1 MKKWQIS
8 LFSPIRGSI
17 IFGILGILML
27 GSCSD
32 DNKIETLN
40 TFRANEIQLAIPDA
54 ELVQVRSV
62 ASEKE
67 CMINSLQVFIYNDT
81 YISAPIY
88 YQEGKSGQLS
98 FLFGNGTASP
108 TITLKD
114 YIPQNGDRVYVLCN
128 MTDRNLISDKGD
140 YLLNETTS
148 EEQLKNYSSQ
158 ELMKGFSSSQKEE
171 QSIPMYGWIEWNETA
186 TSNVCLLTRC
196 LAKITVNANWE
207 QLFPDKKVYWEWKN
221 LNYSDFVL
229 DSDYQGD
236 IYKGNINENGISE
249 KHDLLSATTPL
260 DESKGLVTSYYPL
273 EYKHSTYALGKEVDK
288 NRFYRDR
295 AMLLLTVQNLDESG
309 KEYYRLDFWD
319 KNTGAYWD
327 ILRNHSY
334 LFNITKLKSKGY
346 TTVLEAVQN
355 PGSNIEYTITVSDNW
370 SQGFA
375 SNGQYLLKTDRES
388 IELLKG
394 IRDPVVMV
402 KMELQTDEAGNVNFD
417 NVTTRRVRA
426 LEMDKKTLFP
436 YYLMQM
442 YYSTDNKTLIPIKK
456 TTESGLPDSDV
467 ELPANSDKY
476 WIYACVSNTNLK
488 FQGYLEITIG
498 NMTKYIPIKAIE
510 HSEANPIDESGPANS
525 FITPITY
532 GIYSFDA
539 TVIGNGVDGIVAET
553 KNKPIG
559 SNQLGKD
566 VEIYHFK
573 NSWGED
579 ISVSKNVM
587 ISPKSSKLIWQD
599 KESLISQV
607 TFNSETNKV
616 EFLSKGAGNGVIAV
630 YDNYDPNAADA
641 NVLWSWHIWC
651 TEQPD
656 IIELGLPTN
665 GEVYS
670 GINYRIMDRDLGATT
685 CIPDELTT
693 RGLGYQWG
701 RKDPFIGSSSFEG
714 TENAP
719 IYNVRGTD
727 LDFEEIDKNE
737 KIGTIEYAIKH
748 PNVFILSDG
757 SNSPYDWL
765 YYSLGNNI
773 LVGNQY
779 LWGNNPYSLY
789 KMVNIETMK
798 TLYDP
803 CPAGFKVPPA
813 DVYGAFLKKKIMGNL
828 ISTDH
833 YYGMMDNE
841 KFYTPS
847 FTKHGAY
854 FYYGGENSMRKVY
867 FTPTPIRD
875 GRPDFTGFLTNDFY
889 MGHLAATGLYNDG
902 GGSNSVVTFGFSIS
916 DFSVGCGWGGG
927 DNYWIDR
934 VAAASI
940 RCVLD
945 E

>member
-436 YYLMQM
+436 YYL
-442 YYSTDNKTLIPIKK
+442 
-456 TTESGLPDSDV
+456 
-467 ELPANSDKY
+467 
-476 WIYACVSNTNLK
+476 
-488 FQGYLEITIG
+488 IT
-498 NMTKYIPIKAIE
+498 
-510 HSEANPIDESGPANS
+510 
-525 FITPITY
+525 
-532 GIYSFDA
+532 
-539 TVIGNGVDGIVAET
+539 
-553 KNKPIG
+553 
-559 SNQLGKD
+559 
-566 VEIYHFK
+566 
-573 NSWGED
+573 
-579 ISVSKNVM
+579 
-587 ISPKSSKLIWQD
+587 KL
-599 KESLISQV
+599 
-607 TFNSETNKV
+607 
-616 EFLSKGAGNGVIAV
+616 
-630 YDNYDPNAADA
+630 
-641 NVLWSWHIWC
+641 
-651 TEQPD
+651 
-656 IIELGLPTN
+656 
-665 GEVYS
+665 
-670 GINYRIMDRDLGATT
+670 
-685 CIPDELTT
+685 
-693 RGLGYQWG
+693 
-701 RKDPFIGSSSFEG
+701 
-714 TENAP
+714 
-719 IYNVRGTD
+719 
-727 LDFEEIDKNE
+727 
-737 KIGTIEYAIKH
+737 
-748 PNVFILSDG
+748 
-757 SNSPYDWL
+757 
-765 YYSLGNNI
+765 
-773 LVGNQY
+773 
-779 LWGNNPYSLY
+779 
-789 KMVNIETMK
+789 
-798 TLYDP
+798 
-803 CPAGFKVPPA
+803 
-813 DVYGAFLKKKIMGNL
+813 
-828 ISTDH
+828 
-833 YYGMMDNE
+833 
-841 KFYTPS
+841 
-847 FTKHGAY
+847 
-854 FYYGGENSMRKVY
+854 
-867 FTPTPIRD
+867 
-875 GRPDFTGFLTNDFY
+875 
-889 MGHLAATGLYNDG
+889 
-902 GGSNSVVTFGFSIS
+902 
-916 DFSVGCGWGGG
+916 
-927 DNYWIDR
+927 
-934 VAAASI
+934 
-940 RCVLD
+940 
-945 E
+945 